1 MRQTH
6 DRKAKCQIK
15 KDRDMKALPPS
26 PPRAADVLAAR
37 LYDEGCRLAFGMP
50 GGEVLTLVDALERAG
65 IRFVLCKHEN
75 AAAFMAEGAWHRSG
89 APGILVAT
97 VGPGALNGVNAVAN
111 AHQDRVPMIVL
122 SGCVDA
128 DEAQTYTHQVLD
140 QTQVFAPITKA
151 TFTLNAGAAHVIA
164 DKAVTIATEGRPG
177 PVHIDVPITVADT
190 AVTPDIPTRRAPATP
205 VIPAPA
211 ALTEMRAHL
220 AAAERPV
227 LIVGVDAL
235 NQGFDIRKADLSD
248 QLRAFVETF
257 NVPVIT
263 TYKAKGLLAEDHAMA
278 LGGAGLSPKA
288 DAILLPLVQRADLII
303 GLGYDP
309 IEMRTGWRD
318 FYFPG
323 IQTMIDI
330 TAGPNH
336 HYMHQATVNVIG
348 DCGATL
354 AALSDG
360 VTARETWTGGEV
372 ETAKAALAAAF
383 PRDDTW
389 GPAAVIDV
397 CRAVLPRDTLAT
409 ADSGA
414 HRILLSQMWDCYAPR
429 GLMQSSALCTM
440 GCAIPLAMGAQIAD
454 PDRTVVSFS
463 GDAGFLMV
471 AGELSTAAELGLKTI
486 FLVFV
491 DASLSL
497 IELKQRQRQLTNAGV
512 DFAQHDFAAMGRAFG
527 GAGHTVTSRAELKTA
542 LATAQS
548 AETFTVIAAIIE
560 RGAYDG
566 RI

>member
-1 MRQTH
+1 
-6 DRKAKCQIK
+6 
-15 KDRDMKALPPS
+15 
-26 PPRAADVLAAR
+26 
-37 LYDEGCRLAFGMP
+37 MP

-65 IRFVLCKHEN
+65 IRFILCKHEN
-75 AAAFMAEGAWHRSG
+75 AAAFMAEGAWHRTG

-111 AHQDRVPMIVL
+111 AHQDRVPLIVL
-122 SGCVDA
+122 AGCVDA

-140 QTQVFAPITKA
+140 QRAVFAPITKA
-151 TFTLNAGAAHVIA
+151 TFTLDAGAAHVIA

-177 PVHIDVPITVADT
+177 PVFVDVPITVA
-190 AVTPDIPTRRAPATP
+190 VTPVAPEIPAPRAPACP
-205 VIPAPA
+205 VVPAPA
-211 ALTEMRAHL
+211 QLAEMRALL
-220 AAAERPV
+220 AGAARPV

-235 NQGFDIRKADLSD
+235 TQGFDTQRGDISGTVRG
-248 QLRAFVETF
+248 FVERF
-257 NVPVIT
+257 GVPVIT
-263 TYKAKGLLAEDHAMA
+263 TYKAKGVLDEEHPLA

-288 DAILLPLVQRADLII
+288 DGVLLPLVQQADLII

-330 TAGPNH
+330 TAAPNH
-336 HYMHQATVNVIG
+336 HYMHQATINVIG
-348 DCGATL
+348 DCAATL
-354 AALSDG
+354 SALGDG
-360 VTARETWTGGEV
+360 VTSRATWEGGEV
-372 ETAKAALAAAF
+372 AAAKDALAAAF
-383 PRDDTW
+383 PRDDDW
-389 GPAAVIDV
+389 GPAAVIDT
-397 CRAVLPRDTLAT
+397 CRKVLPPEALAT

-414 HRILLSQMWDCYAPR
+414 HRILLSQMWTCTQPR

-440 GCAIPLAMGAQIAD
+440 GCAVPLAMGAQVIE
-454 PDRTVVSFS
+454 PDRPVVSFS

-486 FLVFV
+486 FVVFV

-497 IELKQRQRQLTNAGV
+497 IELKQRQRQLPNAGV
-512 DFAQHDFAAMGRAFG
+512 DFARHDFAAIGRAFG
-527 GAGHTVTSRAELKTA
+527 GEGHTVTSRAALETA
-542 LATAQS
+542 LTAALAS
-548 AETFTVIAAIIE
+548 DRFTVIAAEIE